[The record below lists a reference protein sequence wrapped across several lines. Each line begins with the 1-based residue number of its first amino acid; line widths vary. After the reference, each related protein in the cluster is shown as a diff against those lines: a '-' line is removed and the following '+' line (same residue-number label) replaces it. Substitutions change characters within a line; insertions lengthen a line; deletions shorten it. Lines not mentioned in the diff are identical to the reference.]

1 MTCSVFVRYYEK
13 VAQETQINKK
23 IEVLAK
29 FKGGYLFPIA
39 FKYNERL
46 IKIDSID
53 LKYKANEGSASFYIF
68 HTRASDTSYKISY
81 NSLDLSWELKE
92 IFLDER

>member
-1 MTCSVFVRYYEK
+1 LTCSVFVRYYKK
-13 VAQETQINKK
+13 VAQETQINQK

-29 FKGGYLFPIA
+29 FKGGSLFPIA

-46 IKIDSID
+46 IRIDSID
-53 LKYKANEGSASFYIF
+53 LKYKTSEGSAYFYIF
-68 HTRASDTSYKISY
+68 HICTSGTSYKISY

-92 IFLDER
+92 IFTDGR